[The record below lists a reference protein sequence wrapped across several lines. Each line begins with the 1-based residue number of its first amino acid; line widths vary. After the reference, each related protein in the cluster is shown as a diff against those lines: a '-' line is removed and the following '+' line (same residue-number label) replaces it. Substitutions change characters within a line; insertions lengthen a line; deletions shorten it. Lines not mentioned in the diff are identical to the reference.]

1 MKNWTSDGPWLL
13 AAKLQS
19 LMHICFA
26 CRMCSLK
33 QSALRG
39 MKPGPEPEAASY
51 REKSVE
57 IPVYN

>member
-1 MKNWTSDGPWLL
+1 
-13 AAKLQS
+13 
-19 LMHICFA
+19 
-26 CRMCSLK
+26 MCSLK

-51 REKSVE
+51 REKSVG

>member
-1 MKNWTSDGPWLL
+1 VKKWTSDGPWLP
-13 AAKLQS
+13 AAKMQS
-19 LMHICFA
+19 LMPICFA
-26 CRMCSLK
+26 CRTCSLK

-51 REKSVE
+51 REKSVG